1 MGHVLYAAPIAMIL
15 AALYAVVKWEGVL
28 TTEMKWIHTHLV
40 VVIDVITLAVVGV
53 YKRRKDESTK

>member
-28 TTEMKWIHTHLV
+28 ITETKWIHTHLV
-40 VVIDVITLAVVGV
+40 VVMDVITLAVVGV